1 MKTPTIAEERQLQ
14 DVERKIHELKGF
26 AATLLGACSHAFAIG
41 RSIKPI
47 SKCLE
52 EVYADVDLLLTQK
65 AVNEA
70 ALKAKK
76 ESEMR
81 YS

>member
-1 MKTPTIAEERQLQ
+1 MSHVEERQLK
-14 DVERKIHELKGF
+14 DIERKIHELKGL

-47 SKCLE
+47 SKCLDDL
-52 EVYADVDLLLTQK
+52 YADIELLLMQK
-65 AVNEA
+65 ATNEA
-70 ALKAKK
+70 ALKGKK
-76 ESEMR
+76 EAEAR